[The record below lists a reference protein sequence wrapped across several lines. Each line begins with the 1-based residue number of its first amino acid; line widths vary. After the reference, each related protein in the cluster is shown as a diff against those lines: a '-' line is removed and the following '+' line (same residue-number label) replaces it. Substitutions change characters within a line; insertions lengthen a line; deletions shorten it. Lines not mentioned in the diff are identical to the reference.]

1 MGLMKISCLI
11 VNLVMMLIELSGG
24 QSQRLA
30 IARAIY
36 KNAPVM
42 VLDEPTS
49 ALDPIFE
56 NEIYEL
62 YNSMIKDKIGIYISH
77 RMSSSKFCDKIL
89 VIDKGQ
95 VIDFDSHEQLMKN
108 TNSLYYQL
116 YMTQAKNYQI

>member
-1 MGLMKISCLI
+1 MKFT
-11 VNLVMMLIELSGG
+11 
-24 QSQRLA
+24 
-30 IARAIY
+30 
-36 KNAPVM
+36 K
-42 VLDEPTS
+42 
-49 ALDPIFE
+49 
-56 NEIYEL
+56 L

-77 RMSSSKFCDKIL
+77 CMSSSKFCDKIL